1 MKINCIHP
9 NCDACSHNPCEL
21 KEPCNSEILK
31 LEKEIA
37 YEVKQ
42 LHTIRRCISNRLTN
56 NDYYTFPYHTLITLE
71 QNTIEIIRE
80 LRKEL
85 QHEIQL
91 NRVKLHQLGG
101 NP

>member
-9 NCDACSHNPCEL
+9 NCDICSHNPCEL
-21 KEPCNSEILK
+21 KEPCNSEISL
-31 LEKEIA
+31 LEKEIG

-42 LHTIRRCISNRLTN
+42 LNEIRRCISNRLSS
-56 NDYYTFPYHTLITLE
+56 DDHYTLPYSTLKRLE
-71 QNTIEIIRE
+71 YDTMEIIRE

-91 NRVKLHQLGG
+91 NRIKLHQLGE
-101 NP
+101 NS